1 MIEVRVPGTVFGF
14 GFQMSWPIVGLT
26 HDVLIIQVVSMYG
39 APPGNSPT
47 RWSRQPLVLPG
58 SFYDRSSKT
67 SDKTC
72 YLELYSIN

>member
-39 APPGNSPT
+39 A
-47 RWSRQPLVLPG
+47 LPG
-58 SFYDRSSKT
+58 YGVIHLLAGLASTTGKFLRSI
-67 SDKTC
+67 
-72 YLELYSIN
+72 E